1 MDGSTTIYGARHPRR
16 WRIGLMMQAWGTI
29 STRRYIGFRDFELRF
44 GVSSLLAATD
54 DTSRAYP
61 TYVRGG
67 TGNRVTIATPAYTP
81 YGFSVAVRSPQGV
94 QLGPWVGPADGASA
108 WTTLPA
114 AALPLATTPS
124 VHWDFASE
132 RPGTLALVRDSA
144 PAPNNNPLV
153 QGTAATRPRVTGG
166 VLGPWS
172 AWTARGDAFTDAVPY
187 TGASI
192 SGGRTYSSQAALLNV
207 DPASEWVLVVV
218 MRPSGAPT
226 GGTYDVINK
235 GPSTGDTTRPGWYVS
250 ARSNAGAPSVSM
262 VVRARGGSPD
272 SVNSAG
278 VSRVNTTVSSVEV
291 LVFRSHARDQVA
303 CWGRSLEGYA
313 AGWDAYPVGPNGT
326 DASAVSAWPVPTAPG
341 VAITPGLPRWAAGAP
356 DSDSDAW
363 WRAAVEAAG
372 GAAGVNCNPAG
383 GWTLQAPANAD
394 RVRLGASSPYSGNG
408 ATNRLVGD
416 VFEVLLLQGNS
427 STATSGAVTATG
439 AAALLAYYSAKYYV
453 TCPAAAGSNP
463 TVSVDQPALC
473 AGNGTAPPDATCQ
486 LACADPVNTVVLSG
500 APNITCQG
508 GRWRSAA
515 TGASGAVCRPTCP
528 TLPQPPGVG
537 ACTHLRWLDS
547 FAGRGAGDSLA
558 GGFDLAPYTVFPYTV
573 PSAYAPRH
581 FYVANSTGAP
591 GGGYLV
597 ADGSLRR
604 HLSPTGT
611 GPVVLYAS
619 SPAWVGQVTPTTPVT
634 VSAAVQL
641 LSGPTGLALR
651 VTEDQGSLTY
661 YRLLVSPSSFL
672 GSGDASLSLERV
684 VRGASV
690 AVVGSVT
697 DTVLLTPLLAGAWV
711 NVSLSLAGG
720 SSLVAAVNGVA
731 LLTRTDPAGLLPHGS
746 AGIVSAGGVARLR
759 NFAVSTACAA
769 GGNVTR
775 AVAGFGGVVHTCLPG
790 YVATGGN
797 ATRECLPSAAWS
809 GSPVV
814 CTPVLPIFNTS
825 SLAHTV
831 PENSPAGIVVGR
843 VVATAPALS
852 LIFTINSGNTE
863 AAFAIDPCSGT
874 LTVKTPVLDYETPGR
889 NAYTLNVSATAIDDS
904 TATSW
909 ALVTVTVTNVN
920 EPPTCAVA
928 VSTGAISELATAGTL
943 VTRPGAGGVALLV
956 TAVDPEND
964 PGNWTIAYG
973 NGAGLFELV
982 PQPGGLAVTVRLTRD
997 SDGRSP
1003 TALDFESRPTLSLT
1017 LSVTDP
1023 VDAKMA
1029 DFCSVVINVIDEW
1042 EPPVMPAGQL
1052 LTVDEVAAYSA
1063 TTAAPAPANPAVIA
1077 VDPDAGD
1084 TVTFSLGAVSGGLL
1098 SDGSSPALTPTQA
1111 SALLSINPSTGVLSL
1126 RSSVIPASP
1135 TSTRIVGSYLTR
1147 AAYTV
1152 WVTAVDPHGR
1162 SATTNVS
1169 LLVLVGGSSGPGAP
1183 VLSGVSPNT
1192 DLPTGNATALVV
1204 TGDNFGTAFNASGG
1218 PPVIVLTY
1226 GPYTATG
1233 CALVTP
1239 GDGSPTTIGCTSV
1252 PGVGWGHAVFLTVNG
1267 VPVRPSTRLVIS
1279 YAAPTVTGI
1288 TGTDPW
1294 STSVSNVTASTTAAS
1309 TAGGETFWL
1318 LGSSLGVGGSC
1329 AGVSLT
1335 YGPPGSEG
1343 AYTVLPTECTPTTVR
1358 FPSAEG
1364 LGAGHVLRITVGGQS
1379 GSSSGVTLSYGLPG
1393 VTSAAVPQG
1402 ALYTTST
1409 LPTVGAGADV
1419 VLYGANF
1426 GPLYDTNGS
1435 ALSPVVTAGYSAD
1448 ASRGVYTLQNCRRGA
1463 GAAAHSMLVCTM
1475 PPGVGAGLRP
1485 AVRLV
1490 DRQGAAATAP
1500 GAWLSYRP
1508 PVVAAITGPGA
1519 TRAATAGGDV
1529 INVLGAGFGS
1539 AAENGAAVVADPANP
1554 RSDRGRGF
1562 LAYARTSDGRRYEGV
1577 SCVVADDAHLSC
1589 LAAEGTGSNYSWELS
1604 IAGQPADGMT
1614 DLPPQSYAQPMVYA
1628 FYGDGA
1634 VDADSRGGQVVVVRG
1649 GNFGASWAN
1658 VTASALYTWT
1668 PAAAVG
1674 GAAAPARSPV
1684 NYTAALCNVT
1694 VPHVELTCLTAPGVG
1709 KGLMWTVAVDGL
1721 VSSVATTAYG
1731 RPFVA
1736 NVTLGTTGLP
1746 VTDGQS
1752 GQLVTL
1758 TGLNFG
1764 ADLSLVDYV
1773 RYGPYIAANL
1783 TLRSHTELTF
1793 LLGPGIGSWPVT
1805 VSVAGQVSD
1814 PSSQQLAYARPAVR
1828 SVLPRRVATDV
1839 PWGTEVVVTGTSFG
1853 LDDPSSSVGVLLG
1866 NPADGTLTALLSPSS
1881 GTINADGSQ
1890 SIAFRVPQGLG
1901 PNRAVRVAAYLRGT
1915 APTSANLLALSRP
1928 DADTTAYSPSLGDV
1942 PAASVE
1948 YVTGAGSFLSYAP
1961 PQLDSLAV
1969 SSPSSAADLALLAAR
1984 GVECNATG
1992 DCGAYVKLQLV
2003 GTNMGPPQEASLDSV
2018 RRNLVFGALPP
2029 DGSEDP
2035 TMFTAD
2041 VTGTIIVTWT
2051 HRNVVAF
2058 VRRRSAQVA
2067 VQLLSQSWGA
2077 TEQTTLS
2084 NVLVYRTLS
2093 PSITGVIGHT
2103 TGVRTTGGGTN
2114 ASELV
2119 GVSMANM
2126 AAGSPLRVTVGGT
2139 VATMYAAPGDAAAGS
2154 PPLTPD
2160 SAGALVSLEG
2170 RVTVYIVVPPGEG
2183 SGVPIVAQRLDG
2195 DGQWKSSVADASATI
2210 SYAPPTVTAAGV
2222 QRTAAPLTDAAALD
2236 PSNYAVRPVAT
2247 GDRLGGPT
2255 DGSRFALLQGVNFG
2269 LCPVVAVGGA
2279 VVRFCAD
2286 NATGA
2291 SATPGAVRTHTA
2303 LAFPL
2308 PQGEGMSLPLTLTV
2322 GGQAATGLLFFDYD
2336 APVLT
2341 GARAETDG
2349 DGLPPGGG
2357 TRVLLTGRNLGAPMP
2372 RAPGDAAGTNAY
2384 VTPSW
2389 RDDLADPLPPRVR
2402 IRLFSPLDVPTAAA
2416 YGGAPASGGGTFAP
2430 SADGY
2435 VVCPDVRRIN
2445 HTALS
2450 CLLPRGDGARLDVE
2464 VMRSGDTGA
2473 AVSAGVLSYDAPL
2486 VTAFVC
2492 DGCHLMEDPASA
2504 GTGGSGSGS
2513 GGADV
2518 NATATPSPVPSANDV
2533 YAGNSTDGMT
2543 VSRNGSLPLVVAA
2556 APRGG
2561 ATLTLFVANLGAP
2574 LASLGAD
2581 GNTRYCVFLVSRALA
2596 AALVAPSTTAPPPP
2610 LRCNGVLDSVGE
2622 GELEPTRVL
2631 TRNATHLVL
2640 TVPPG
2645 LGRRAL
2651 VVASNGGTS
2660 DLRST
2665 PLEYL
2670 PPFVGEMAPARVGT
2684 DGGDSVT
2691 LRGAGFGSRQLD
2703 TSGGQLAPFPPAGL
2717 PLAQAPSM
2725 PVACLRVEMH
2735 RSCVTDCRA
2744 PDGSTPPAVAACSFG
2759 IARHTD
2765 GDLVLTSSPGIGL
2778 RRNVTVTVI
2787 DIDAAGATAAGTGPA
2802 AIVSNVLPFD
2812 FLPPSVT
2819 LVDPTTVLI
2828 RAVDATDPASASTRV
2843 SLKVY
2848 GANMGRA
2855 DTPDYALWTADERRV
2870 GLSLGTTAGLDT
2882 VRSGSGSGDDMRPFL
2897 QGSFPVAALLVGRT
2911 NITVTVA
2918 GQTATLPPSDPAAPV
2933 VACAVG
2939 FTGKPGQSCLACPV
2953 GATCAG
2959 YDPMIAD
2966 EWSRFVDPVPIPG

>member
-1 MDGSTTIYGARHPRR
+1 
-16 WRIGLMMQAWGTI
+16 
-29 STRRYIGFRDFELRF
+29 
-44 GVSSLLAATD
+44 
-54 DTSRAYP
+54 
-61 TYVRGG
+61 
-67 TGNRVTIATPAYTP
+67 
-81 YGFSVAVRSPQGV
+81 
-94 QLGPWVGPADGASA
+94 
-108 WTTLPA
+108 
-114 AALPLATTPS
+114 
-124 VHWDFASE
+124 
-132 RPGTLALVRDSA
+132 
-144 PAPNNNPLV
+144 
-153 QGTAATRPRVTGG
+153 
-166 VLGPWS
+166 
-172 AWTARGDAFTDAVPY
+172 
-187 TGASI
+187 
-192 SGGRTYSSQAALLNV
+192 
-207 DPASEWVLVVV
+207 
-218 MRPSGAPT
+218 
-226 GGTYDVINK
+226 
-235 GPSTGDTTRPGWYVS
+235 
-250 ARSNAGAPSVSM
+250 
-262 VVRARGGSPD
+262 
-272 SVNSAG
+272 
-278 VSRVNTTVSSVEV
+278 
-291 LVFRSHARDQVA
+291 
-303 CWGRSLEGYA
+303 
-313 AGWDAYPVGPNGT
+313 
-326 DASAVSAWPVPTAPG
+326 
-341 VAITPGLPRWAAGAP
+341 
-356 DSDSDAW
+356 
-363 WRAAVEAAG
+363 
-372 GAAGVNCNPAG
+372 
-383 GWTLQAPANAD
+383 
-394 RVRLGASSPYSGNG
+394 
-408 ATNRLVGD
+408 
-416 VFEVLLLQGNS
+416 VFEVLLLPGS
-427 STATSGAVTATG
+427 ATGAVTAADT
-439 AAALLAYYSAKYYV
+439 AALLAHFSAKYFV

-463 TVSVDQPALC
+463 TVTVDQPALC

-486 LACADPVNTVVLSG
+486 LACADPLNTVVLAG

-528 TLPQPPGVG
+528 TLLQPPGVG
-537 ACTHLRWLDS
+537 GCTHMRWLDT
-547 FAGRGAGDSLA
+547 FAGRVPGDSLA

-581 FYVANSTGAP
+581 FYVANSTGARD
-591 GGGYLV
+591 GGYLV

-604 HLSPTGT
+604 HLSPAGA

-619 SPAWVGQVTPTTPVT
+619 APAWVAQVAPTTPVT

-641 LSGPTGLALR
+641 LSGPSGLALR

-661 YRLLVSPSSFL
+661 YRLLLSPGSFL
-672 GSGDASLSLERV
+672 GGTDASLTLERV
-684 VRGASV
+684 VRGATV
-690 AVVGSVT
+690 AVVGTVT
-697 DTVLLTPLLAGAWV
+697 DPVLLTPLLAGAWV

-720 SSLVAAVNGVA
+720 NALVAAVNGVT
-731 LLTRTDPAGLLPHGS
+731 LLSRTDPAGLLPHGS
-746 AGIVSAGGVARLR
+746 AGIVSSGGVARLR

-775 AVAGFGGVVHTCLPG
+775 AAAGFGGVTHTCLPG
-790 YVATGGN
+790 YVVTGGN
-797 ATRECLPSAAWS
+797 ATRECLPSAEWS
-809 GSPVV
+809 GTPVV
-814 CTPVLPIFNTS
+814 CTPVLPIFNTT
-825 SLAHTV
+825 SLSHTV
-831 PENSPAGIVVGR
+831 PENSPVGIVVGR

-889 NAYTLNVSATAIDDS
+889 NAYTLNVSATAIDDA

-909 ALVTVTVTNVN
+909 ALVTVTVSNVN
-920 EPPTCAVA
+920 EPPVCSVA
-928 VSTGAISELATAGTL
+928 VSTGAISELATANTL
-943 VTRPGAGGVALLV
+943 VTRPGSGSVALVV

-973 NGAGLFELV
+973 NAGGLFELV

-1003 TALDFESRPTLSLT
+1003 SALDFETRPSLSLT

-1023 VDAKMA
+1023 VDAKMG
-1029 DFCSVVINVIDEW
+1029 DFCTVVINVVDEW

-1063 TTAAPAPANPAVIA
+1063 TSAAPAPANPAVIA

-1084 TVTFSLGAVSGGLL
+1084 TVTFSLGSVTGGLL
-1098 SDGSSPALTPTQA
+1098 SDGFSPALTA
-1111 SALLSINPSTGVLSL
+1111 AEAAALLVLNPSTGVLSL
-1126 RSSVIPASP
+1126 RASVIPASP

-1147 AAYTV
+1147 AVYNV

-1162 SATTNVS
+1162 SATTNVT
-1169 LLVLVGGSSGPGAP
+1169 LMVLVGGSSGPGAP

-1192 DLPTGNATALVV
+1192 DLPTGNATALTVS
-1204 TGDNFGTAFNASGG
+1204 GDNFGTAFNASGSA
-1218 PPVIVLTY
+1218 PVIVLTY

-1233 CALVTP
+1233 CSVVTP
-1239 GDGSPTTIGCTSV
+1239 GDGSPASIACTSV

-1279 YAAPTVTGI
+1279 YSPPTVTGI

-1294 STSVSNVTASTTAAS
+1294 AESVGNVTASTTAAS

-1318 LGSSLGVGGSC
+1318 LGASLGVGGSC
-1329 AGVSLT
+1329 AGVSLS
-1335 YGPPGSEG
+1335 YGPPGAES
-1343 AYTVLPTECTPTTVR
+1343 AYTVLPTECTSTTIR

-1364 LGAGHVLRITVGGQS
+1364 LGAGHVLRVTVGGQT
-1379 GSSSGVTLSYGLPG
+1379 GSSSAVTLSYGVPV
-1393 VTSAAVPQG
+1393 VTAATVPQG
-1402 ALYTTST
+1402 ALYTTAT

-1419 VLYGANF
+1419 VVSGANF
-1426 GPLYDTNGS
+1426 GPLYDTNGT
-1435 ALSPVVTAGYSAD
+1435 ALAPVVTAGYSAD
-1448 ASRGVYTLQNCRRGA
+1448 AARGVYTLQNCRRGA
-1463 GAAAHSMLVCTM
+1463 GAAVHSTLVCTM

-1490 DRQGAAATAP
+1490 DRQGAPAAAAS
-1500 GAWLSYRP
+1500 AWLSYRP

-1539 AAENGAAVVADPANP
+1539 AAENGAANVADVTNP

-1562 LAYARTSDGRRYEGV
+1562 LAYARAVDGRRYEGV

-1589 LAAEGTGSNYSWELS
+1589 LAAEGSGANYSWVLS
-1604 IAGQPADGMT
+1604 IAGQPAEGMAG
-1614 DLPPQSYAQPMVYA
+1614 LPPQSYAQPMVYA

-1634 VDADSRGGQVVVVRG
+1634 ADADSRGGQVVVVRG
-1649 GNFGASWAN
+1649 GNFGATWAN

-1668 PAAAVG
+1668 PAAGASAAGVG
-1674 GAAAPARSPV
+1674 AGSAARTPV

-1721 VSSVATTAYG
+1721 VSSVATTSYG
-1731 RPFVA
+1731 RPFVG
-1736 NVTLGTTGLP
+1736 NVTLGTTGMP
-1746 VTDGQS
+1746 VTDGRA

-1758 TGLNFG
+1758 TGVNFG
-1764 ADLSLVDYV
+1764 ADLGLVDYV
-1773 RYGPYIAANL
+1773 RYGPYTASNL
-1783 TLRSHTELTF
+1783 TLHSHTELSF

-1814 PSSQQLAYARPAVR
+1814 PSAQQLAYARPAVR

-1866 NPADGTLTALLSPSS
+1866 NPADGTLTALLAPSS
-1881 GTINADGSQ
+1881 GTLNDDGTQ
-1890 SIAFRVPQGLG
+1890 SISFRVPQGLG

-1915 APTSANLLALSRP
+1915 PPTSANLLAVSRP
-1928 DADTTAYSPSLGDV
+1928 DADTEAYSPVTGDV
-1942 PAASVE
+1942 PAAAVN

-1992 DCGAYVKLQLV
+1992 DCGSYVKLQLV
-2003 GTNMGPPQEASLDSV
+2003 GTNFGPPQEASLDSV

-2035 TMFTAD
+2035 ATFTAD
-2041 VTGTIIVTWT
+2041 VTGTIVVTWT
-2051 HRNVVAF
+2051 HRNIVAF

-2077 TEQTTLS
+2077 SEQTTLS

-2093 PSITGVIGHT
+2093 PSITGVTGPT

-2139 VATMYAAPGDAAAGS
+2139 VATMYAAPGDPGAGT
-2154 PPLTPD
+2154 PALTPD
-2160 SAGALVSLEG
+2160 AAGALVSLEG

-2183 SGVPIVAQRLDG
+2183 YGVPIVAQRLDG

-2210 SYAPPTVTAAGV
+2210 SYAPPTVTSAGV
-2222 QRTAAPLTDAAALD
+2222 QRAGTPVPPTDALD
-2236 PSNYAVRPVAT
+2236 PVNYALRPVAT

-2269 LCPVVAVGGA
+2269 LCPQVAVGGA

-2291 SATPGAVRTHTA
+2291 SATPGAVRTHSS

-2322 GGQAATGLLFFDYD
+2322 GGQPATGLLFFDYD
-2336 APVLT
+2336 APVVTAALP
-2341 GARAETDG
+2341 EVDG

-2357 TRVLLTGRNLGAPMP
+2357 TRVLLVGRNLGAPMP
-2372 RAPGDAAGTNAY
+2372 RRSGDAGGTNGY

-2416 YGGAPASGGGTFAP
+2416 YGGTPAAGGGTFAP
-2430 SADGY
+2430 SSDGY

-2464 VMRSGDTGA
+2464 LLRAGDTGA
-2473 AVSAGVLSYDAPL
+2473 AVSTGVLSYDAPF

-2492 DGCHLMEDPASA
+2492 DGCHLMEDPANVGS
-2504 GTGGSGSGS
+2504 GGGSG
-2513 GGADV
+2513 GGVADV
-2518 NATATPSPVPSANDV
+2518 NATATPTPVPSANDL
-2533 YAGNSTDGMT
+2533 YAGNSTDGTT
-2543 VSRNGSLPLVVAA
+2543 VTRNGSLPLVVAA

-2561 ATLTLFVANLGAP
+2561 ATLTLYVANLGMP

-2581 GNTRYCVFLVSRALA
+2581 GNSRYCVFLASRALA
-2596 AALVAPSTTAPPPP
+2596 AALLAPSGTTPPPS

-2622 GELEPTRVL
+2622 GELDPARVL
-2631 TRNATHLVL
+2631 SRNATHLVL
-2640 TVPPG
+2640 SVPPG

-2660 DLRST
+2660 DLRSVG
-2665 PLEYL
+2665 LEYL
-2670 PPFVGEMAPARVGT
+2670 PPYVGEMTPARVGT
-2684 DGGDSVT
+2684 DGGDTVT
-2691 LRGAGFGSRQLD
+2691 LRGAGFGARQVD
-2703 TSGGQLAPFPPAGL
+2703 TSGSQLAPFPPAGL
-2717 PLAQAPSM
+2717 PLSQAPVM
-2725 PVACLRVEMH
+2725 PVACLRVDMH

-2744 PDGSTPPAVAACSFG
+2744 PDGSAPAAVAACSFG

-2787 DIDAAGATAAGTGPA
+2787 DIDAAGATAAGPGPA
-2802 AIVSNVLPFD
+2802 TIASNVLPFD

-2819 LVDPTTVLI
+2819 LVDPATVLI
-2828 RAVDATDPASASTRV
+2828 RAVDTTDPSSASTRV

-2870 GLSLGTTAGLDT
+2870 GLSLGTTGGLDT
-2882 VRSGSGSGDDMRPFL
+2882 IRAGGGDDGRPFL
-2897 QGSFPVAALLVGRT
+2897 QGAFPVASLLVGRT

-2918 GQTATLPPSDPAAPV
+2918 GQTATLLPSDPAAPV

-2939 FTGKPGQSCLACPV
+2939 FTGKPGQACLACPV